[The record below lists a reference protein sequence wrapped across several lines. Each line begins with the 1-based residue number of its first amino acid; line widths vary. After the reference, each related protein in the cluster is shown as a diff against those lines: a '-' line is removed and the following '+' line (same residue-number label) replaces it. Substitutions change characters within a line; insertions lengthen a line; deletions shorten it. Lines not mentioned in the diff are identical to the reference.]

1 MVGNRVGSS
10 AQIRAAAS
18 KLFATHGYEGVSL
31 QSIANSVGVAKQTL
45 LYHYPSKDVLRRA
58 VIDQVLAHWR
68 RTLPA
73 MLQAVTSGR
82 DRFNALTEEL
92 VRFFD
97 SDRDRARLLSRELL
111 DNPADTRRLLVE
123 SLRPWILLV
132 AEYIRE
138 GQQLGLIHENV
149 DPESYVL
156 HVVILVIANVA
167 NMPTVALTLAGA
179 APSGRSA
186 GQNRRETE
194 QRHLAELVRLTRTAL
209 FV

>member
-1 MVGNRVGSS
+1 MDNST
-10 AQIRAAAS
+10 QIRAAAS

-31 QSIANSVGVAKQTL
+31 QSIADSVGIAKQTL
-45 LYHYPSKDVLRRA
+45 LYHYPSKETLRRA
-58 VIDQVLAHWR
+58 VIEHVLSHWR

-82 DRFNALTEEL
+82 RRFNALTEEL

-111 DNPADTRRLLVE
+111 DNPTDTKRLMLE

-138 GQQLGLIHENV
+138 GQKVGLIRDDV

-167 NMPTVALTLAGA
+167 NMSTLAMALPGEGQSRRA
-179 APSGRSA
+179 A
-186 GQNRRETE
+186 E

-209 FV
+209 FVR

>member
-1 MVGNRVGSS
+1 MDNSE
-10 AQIRAAAS
+10 QIRAAAT
-18 KLFATHGYEGVSL
+18 KLFATRGYEGVSL
-31 QSIANSVGVAKQTL
+31 QAIADSVGVAKQTL
-45 LYHYPSKDVLRRA
+45 LYHYPSKETLRRA
-58 VIDQVLAHWR
+58 VIEHVLEHWR

-82 DRFNALTEEL
+82 RRFNALTEEL

-97 SDRDRARLLSRELL
+97 SDRDRARLLCRELL
-111 DNPADTRRLLVE
+111 DNPTDTKRLMVE

-138 GQQLGLIHENV
+138 GQKIGLIHADV

-156 HVVILVIANVA
+156 HVIIMVIGNVA
-167 NMPTVALTLAGA
+167 NLATVSLAF
-179 APSGRSA
+179 PHDH
-186 GQNRRETE
+186 QNGHDRHDAE

-209 FV
+209 FVDWRAESR